1 MLRVDSLL
9 HSRNNETERARDAR
23 LQPWLQRST
32 AQCKTKDGYTVY
44 YGFTTTVPVST
55 RSRTE
60 SETPRLRFSELRDR
74 NTAGAI
80 L

>member
-1 MLRVDSLL
+1 MLWVDSLL

-23 LQPWLQRST
+23 LQRST